1 MNLERNGTLKK
12 QKKHLFLQKN
22 QLTMNNFRK
31 KMVYLQ
37 CCSKQAA
44 DMLRKQPCLVRT
56 ENLDNSLYTRTKTE
70 VVHPIVYFCIHSA
83 SAGWVSTY
91 THWCELIFILCVQVV
106 QNLQNRMKLVRT
118 FFVPKNEITN
128 KQMIITYGRIRE
140 FILGIITNKN
150 YKNMKK
156 IYLIMILFF
165 ATASGVF
172 AQTANIVTLT
182 LKAKSGEAEAQNAL
196 GEAYYDG
203 KGVTENL
210 TEAVKWFTKA
220 AEQENAK
227 AQYNLGICY
236 YYGYGVQYKDYGEAV
251 KWYTKAAEQGYAE
264 AQNSLGYYYEINEL
278 NPKKAV
284 EWYTK
289 AAEQGLPMAQ
299 CNLGICY
306 KYGNGVEKNFEEA
319 VKWYTKAANQE
330 YAQAQYNLALS
341 YDKGEGVA
349 KNDSEAMK
357 WYLKAVK
364 NNYPQAAYYYG
375 AMLLEGNKQKGI
387 TKNIPE
393 GVKYLRKA
401 ADLKNHDA
409 IQVLVGAYLL
419 KMEGK
424 NDLGI
429 SKNLSYADFVKYL
442 KIGAEQGNQ
451 DMKTIL
457 ANLPNYKSMIAQEK
471 NLVAKYGQRAYD
483 NIKKGKVYIGMPE
496 GILTAYKTFETDG
509 SRYQMYKYNGPYR
522 DLVGTYKQYIPSYGL
537 RLANLLGK
545 VFPRIVKVR
554 NGKVTNVIY

>member
-1 MNLERNGTLKK
+1 
-12 QKKHLFLQKN
+12 
-22 QLTMNNFRK
+22 
-31 KMVYLQ
+31 
-37 CCSKQAA
+37 
-44 DMLRKQPCLVRT
+44 
-56 ENLDNSLYTRTKTE
+56 
-70 VVHPIVYFCIHSA
+70 
-83 SAGWVSTY
+83 
-91 THWCELIFILCVQVV
+91 
-106 QNLQNRMKLVRT
+106 
-118 FFVPKNEITN
+118 
-128 KQMIITYGRIRE
+128 
-140 FILGIITNKN
+140 
-150 YKNMKK
+150 MKK

-220 AEQENAK
+220 AEQENVK
-227 AQYNLGICY
+227 AQYNLGECY
-236 YYGYGVQYKDYGEAV
+236 YYGYGVYKDYGEAE
-251 KWYTKAAEQGYAE
+251 KWYTKAAEQGCAE

-289 AAEQGLPMAQ
+289 AAEQGLPVAQ

-306 KYGNGVEKNFEEA
+306 KNGDGVEKNLEEA

-330 YAQAQYNLALS
+330 YAQAQYLLGKA

-375 AMLLEGNKQKGI
+375 GMLLEGNKQKGI

-401 ADLKNHDA
+401 ADLKNLDA
-409 IQVLVGAYLL
+409 INSLVGAYYS
-419 KMEGK
+419 KMTGE
-424 NDLGI
+424 NDFGI
-429 SKNLSYADFVKYL
+429 SKYLSYADFVKYI
-442 KIGAEQGNQ
+442 KIGAEEGDQN
-451 DMKTIL
+451 MKTFL
-457 ANLPNYKSMIAQEK
+457 TNLPNLKSMIAQEK
-471 NLVAKYGQRAYD
+471 SLVAKYGQRAYD

-496 GILTAYKTFETDG
+496 GILTEFRTFETDG

-522 DLVGTYKQYIPSYGL
+522 DLVGTYKQYIPSYAL
-537 RLANLLGK
+537 RLVNLLGK

-554 NGKVTNVIY
+554 N

>member
-1 MNLERNGTLKK
+1 
-12 QKKHLFLQKN
+12 
-22 QLTMNNFRK
+22 
-31 KMVYLQ
+31 
-37 CCSKQAA
+37 
-44 DMLRKQPCLVRT
+44 
-56 ENLDNSLYTRTKTE
+56 
-70 VVHPIVYFCIHSA
+70 
-83 SAGWVSTY
+83 
-91 THWCELIFILCVQVV
+91 
-106 QNLQNRMKLVRT
+106 
-118 FFVPKNEITN
+118 
-128 KQMIITYGRIRE
+128 
-140 FILGIITNKN
+140 
-150 YKNMKK
+150 MKK

-172 AQTANIVTLT
+172 AQTTNIVTLM

-210 TEAVKWFTKA
+210 PEAVKWFTRA

-227 AQYNLGICY
+227 AEYNLGNCY
-236 YYGYGVQYKDYGEAV
+236 YYGYGVYQNYGEAV
-251 KWYTKAAEQGYAE
+251 KWYTKAAEQG
-264 AQNSLGYYYEINEL
+264 
-278 NPKKAV
+278 
-284 EWYTK
+284 
-289 AAEQGLPMAQ
+289 LPLAQ
-299 CNLGICY
+299 CNLGACY
-306 KYGNGVEKNFEEA
+306 ENGDWVEKNLEEA
-319 VKWYTKAANQE
+319 VKWYTKAANQG
-330 YAQAQYNLALS
+330 YAKAQYYLGKA
-341 YDKGEGVA
+341 YDNGKGVA

-357 WYLKAVK
+357 WYLKAIK
-364 NNYPQAAYYYG
+364 NNSPEAANYYG
-375 AMLLEGNKQKGI
+375 LMLLVGDKQKGV

-401 ADLKNHDA
+401 ADLKNLDA
-409 IQVLVGAYLL
+409 IQVLVGSYLS
-419 KMEGK
+419 KMQGE

-429 SKNLSYADFVKYL
+429 SKYISYADFVKYL

-471 NLVAKYGQRAYD
+471 SLVAKYGQRAYD

-537 RLANLLGK
+537 RLANLLGQ

>member
-1 MNLERNGTLKK
+1 
-12 QKKHLFLQKN
+12 
-22 QLTMNNFRK
+22 
-31 KMVYLQ
+31 
-37 CCSKQAA
+37 
-44 DMLRKQPCLVRT
+44 
-56 ENLDNSLYTRTKTE
+56 
-70 VVHPIVYFCIHSA
+70 
-83 SAGWVSTY
+83 
-91 THWCELIFILCVQVV
+91 
-106 QNLQNRMKLVRT
+106 
-118 FFVPKNEITN
+118 
-128 KQMIITYGRIRE
+128 
-140 FILGIITNKN
+140 
-150 YKNMKK
+150 MKK

-172 AQTANIVTLT
+172 AQTANIVTLM
-182 LKAKSGEAEAQNAL
+182 LKAKSGEAEAQNDL

-210 TEAVKWFTKA
+210 PEAVKWFTKA
-220 AEQENAK
+220 AEQENVK
-227 AQYNLGICY
+227 AQYNLGECY
-236 YYGYGVQYKDYGEAV
+236 YYGYGVYKDYGEAE
-251 KWYTKAAEQGYAE
+251 KWYTKAAEQGCAE

-289 AAEQGLPMAQ
+289 AAEQGLPVAQ

-306 KYGNGVEKNFEEA
+306 KNGDGVEKNLEEA

-330 YAQAQYNLALS
+330 YAQAQYLLGKA

-375 AMLLEGNKQKGI
+375 GMLLEGNKQKGI

-401 ADLKNHDA
+401 ADLKNLDA
-409 IQVLVGAYLL
+409 INSLVGAYYS
-419 KMEGK
+419 KMTGE
-424 NDLGI
+424 NDFGI
-429 SKNLSYADFVKYL
+429 SKYLSYADFVKYI
-442 KIGAEQGNQ
+442 KIGAEKGDQN
-451 DMKTIL
+451 MKTFL
-457 ANLPNYKSMIAQEK
+457 TNLPNLKSMIAQEK
-471 NLVAKYGQRAYD
+471 SLVAKYGQRAYD

-522 DLVGTYKQYIPSYGL
+522 DLVGTYKQYIPSYAL
-537 RLANLLGK
+537 RLVNLLGK

>member
-1 MNLERNGTLKK
+1 
-12 QKKHLFLQKN
+12 
-22 QLTMNNFRK
+22 
-31 KMVYLQ
+31 
-37 CCSKQAA
+37 
-44 DMLRKQPCLVRT
+44 
-56 ENLDNSLYTRTKTE
+56 
-70 VVHPIVYFCIHSA
+70 
-83 SAGWVSTY
+83 
-91 THWCELIFILCVQVV
+91 
-106 QNLQNRMKLVRT
+106 
-118 FFVPKNEITN
+118 
-128 KQMIITYGRIRE
+128 
-140 FILGIITNKN
+140 
-150 YKNMKK
+150 MKK

-227 AQYNLGICY
+227 AEYNLGNCY
-236 YYGYGVQYKDYGEAV
+236 YYGYGVYENYGEAE
-251 KWYTKAAEQGYAE
+251 KWYTKAAEQGCAE
-264 AQNSLGYYYEINEL
+264 AQNSLGYYYEINDL

-284 EWYTK
+284 KWYTK
-289 AAEQGLPMAQ
+289 AAEQGLPRAQ
-299 CNLGICY
+299 CNLGVCY
-306 KYGNGVEKNFEEA
+306 ENGNGVEKNLEEA
-319 VKWYTKAANQE
+319 VKLYTKAANQG
-330 YAQAQYNLALS
+330 YARAQYYLALS
-341 YDKGEGVA
+341 YDNGKGVA

-375 AMLLEGNKQKGI
+375 GMLLEGNKQKGI

-401 ADLKNHDA
+401 ADLKNLDA
-409 IQVLVGAYLL
+409 INSLVGAYYS
-419 KMEGK
+419 KMTGE
-424 NDLGI
+424 NDFGI
-429 SKNLSYADFVKYL
+429 SKYLSYADFVKYI
-442 KIGAEQGNQ
+442 KIGAEEGDQN
-451 DMKTIL
+451 MKTFL
-457 ANLPNYKSMIAQEK
+457 TNLPNLKSMIAQEK
-471 NLVAKYGQRAYD
+471 SLVAKYGQRAYD

-496 GILTAYKTFETDG
+496 GILTEFRTFETDG

-522 DLVGTYKQYIPSYGL
+522 DLVGTYKQYIPSYAL
-537 RLANLLGK
+537 RLVNLLGQ

>member
-1 MNLERNGTLKK
+1 
-12 QKKHLFLQKN
+12 
-22 QLTMNNFRK
+22 
-31 KMVYLQ
+31 
-37 CCSKQAA
+37 
-44 DMLRKQPCLVRT
+44 
-56 ENLDNSLYTRTKTE
+56 
-70 VVHPIVYFCIHSA
+70 
-83 SAGWVSTY
+83 
-91 THWCELIFILCVQVV
+91 
-106 QNLQNRMKLVRT
+106 
-118 FFVPKNEITN
+118 
-128 KQMIITYGRIRE
+128 
-140 FILGIITNKN
+140 
-150 YKNMKK
+150 MKK

-172 AQTANIVTLT
+172 AQTANIVTLM

-227 AQYNLGICY
+227 AEYNLGNCY

-264 AQNSLGYYYEINEL
+264 AQNQLGYCYEFGEGVDTNH
-278 NPKKAV
+278 KKAV

-289 AAEQGLPMAQ
+289 AANQG
-299 CNLGICY
+299 
-306 KYGNGVEKNFEEA
+306 
-319 VKWYTKAANQE
+319 
-330 YAQAQYNLALS
+330 YARAQYYLALS
-341 YDKGEGVA
+341 YDNGKGVA

-357 WYLKAVK
+357 WYLKAAK

-375 AMLLEGNKQKGI
+375 EMLLAGDKQKGV

-401 ADLKNHDA
+401 ADLKNLDA

-471 NLVAKYGQRAYD
+471 SLVAKYGQRAYD

-496 GILTAYKTFETDG
+496 GILTEFRTFETDG

>member
-1 MNLERNGTLKK
+1 
-12 QKKHLFLQKN
+12 
-22 QLTMNNFRK
+22 
-31 KMVYLQ
+31 
-37 CCSKQAA
+37 
-44 DMLRKQPCLVRT
+44 
-56 ENLDNSLYTRTKTE
+56 
-70 VVHPIVYFCIHSA
+70 
-83 SAGWVSTY
+83 
-91 THWCELIFILCVQVV
+91 
-106 QNLQNRMKLVRT
+106 
-118 FFVPKNEITN
+118 
-128 KQMIITYGRIRE
+128 
-140 FILGIITNKN
+140 
-150 YKNMKK
+150 MKK

-172 AQTANIVTLT
+172 AQTTNIVTLM

-227 AQYNLGICY
+227 AEYNLGNCY
-236 YYGYGVQYKDYGEAV
+236 YYGYGVYKDYGEAE

-264 AQNSLGYYYEINEL
+264 AQNDLGYYYEENY
-278 NPKKAV
+278 NHKKAV

-299 CNLGICY
+299 CNLGFCY
-306 KYGNGVEKNFEEA
+306 ENGNGVEKNLEEA

-330 YAQAQYNLALS
+330 YARAQYNLALS

-364 NNYPQAAYYYG
+364 NNYPQAVSYYG
-375 AMLLEGNKQKGI
+375 AMLLAGDKQKGV

-401 ADLKNHDA
+401 ADLKNLDA
-409 IQVLVGAYLL
+409 IQALVGAYCL
-419 KMEGK
+419 KMEGE
-424 NDLGI
+424 NDFGI
-429 SKNLSYADFVKYL
+429 SKYLSYADFVKYL

-457 ANLPNYKSMIAQEK
+457 ANLPNYKSRIAQEK
-471 NLVAKYGQRAYD
+471 SLVAKYGQRAYD

-496 GILTAYKTFETDG
+496 GILTEFKTFETDG

>member
-1 MNLERNGTLKK
+1 
-12 QKKHLFLQKN
+12 
-22 QLTMNNFRK
+22 
-31 KMVYLQ
+31 
-37 CCSKQAA
+37 
-44 DMLRKQPCLVRT
+44 
-56 ENLDNSLYTRTKTE
+56 
-70 VVHPIVYFCIHSA
+70 
-83 SAGWVSTY
+83 
-91 THWCELIFILCVQVV
+91 
-106 QNLQNRMKLVRT
+106 
-118 FFVPKNEITN
+118 
-128 KQMIITYGRIRE
+128 
-140 FILGIITNKN
+140 
-150 YKNMKK
+150 MKK

-165 ATASGVF
+165 AIASGVF
-172 AQTANIVTLT
+172 AQTTNIVTLM

-227 AQYNLGICY
+227 AEYNLGDCY
-236 YYGYGVQYKDYGEAV
+236 YYGNGVQYRDREEAV
-251 KWYTKAAEQGYAE
+251 KWYTKAAEHGNAD
-264 AQNSLGYYYEINEL
+264 AQNDLGYCYKFGEGVDRNL
-278 NPKKAV
+278 KKAV

-306 KYGNGVEKNFEEA
+306 ENGDGVEKNLEET

-330 YAQAQYNLALS
+330 YARAQYLLGKA
-341 YDKGEGVA
+341 YDNGKGVA

-364 NNYPQAAYYYG
+364 NNYPQAVSYYG
-375 AMLLEGNKQKGI
+375 VMLLVGDKQKGV

-401 ADLKNHDA
+401 ADLKNLDA
-409 IQVLVGAYLL
+409 IQVLVGDYLS
-419 KMEGK
+419 KMQGE

-429 SKNLSYADFVKYL
+429 SKYLSYADFVKYL

-471 NLVAKYGQRAYD
+471 SLVAKYGQRAYD

-496 GILTAYKTFETDG
+496 GILTEFRTFETDG
-509 SRYQMYKYNGPYR
+509 SRYQMYK
-522 DLVGTYKQYIPSYGL
+522 
-537 RLANLLGK
+537 
-545 VFPRIVKVR
+545 
-554 NGKVTNVIY
+554 

>member
-1 MNLERNGTLKK
+1 
-12 QKKHLFLQKN
+12 
-22 QLTMNNFRK
+22 
-31 KMVYLQ
+31 
-37 CCSKQAA
+37 
-44 DMLRKQPCLVRT
+44 
-56 ENLDNSLYTRTKTE
+56 
-70 VVHPIVYFCIHSA
+70 
-83 SAGWVSTY
+83 
-91 THWCELIFILCVQVV
+91 
-106 QNLQNRMKLVRT
+106 
-118 FFVPKNEITN
+118 
-128 KQMIITYGRIRE
+128 
-140 FILGIITNKN
+140 
-150 YKNMKK
+150 MKK

-165 ATASGVF
+165 AIASGVF

-210 TEAVKWFTKA
+210 PEAVKWFTRA

-227 AQYNLGICY
+227 AEYNLGNCY
-236 YYGYGVQYKDYGEAV
+236 YYGYGVYQNYGEAE

-264 AQNSLGYYYEINEL
+264 AQNSLGYYYEIEEL

-289 AAEQGLPMAQ
+289 AAEQGLPIAQ

-306 KYGNGVEKNFEEA
+306 EYGKWVEKNLEEA

-330 YAQAQYNLALS
+330 YAQAQYLLGKA
-341 YDKGEGVA
+341 YDNGKGVA
-349 KNDSEAMK
+349 KNDSEAMN

-364 NNYPQAAYYYG
+364 NNYPQAVSYYG
-375 AMLLEGNKQKGI
+375 VMLLVGDKQKGV

-401 ADLKNHDA
+401 ADLKNLDA
-409 IQVLVGAYLL
+409 IQVLVGDYLS
-419 KMEGK
+419 KMQGE

-429 SKNLSYADFVKYL
+429 SKYLSYADFVKYL

-457 ANLPNYKSMIAQEK
+457 ANLPNFKSMIAQEK
-471 NLVAKYGQRAYD
+471 SLVAKYGQRAYD

-496 GILTAYKTFETDG
+496 GILTEFKTFETDG

>member
-1 MNLERNGTLKK
+1 
-12 QKKHLFLQKN
+12 
-22 QLTMNNFRK
+22 
-31 KMVYLQ
+31 
-37 CCSKQAA
+37 
-44 DMLRKQPCLVRT
+44 
-56 ENLDNSLYTRTKTE
+56 
-70 VVHPIVYFCIHSA
+70 
-83 SAGWVSTY
+83 
-91 THWCELIFILCVQVV
+91 
-106 QNLQNRMKLVRT
+106 
-118 FFVPKNEITN
+118 
-128 KQMIITYGRIRE
+128 
-140 FILGIITNKN
+140 
-150 YKNMKK
+150 MKK

-172 AQTANIVTLT
+172 AQTANIVTLM

-210 TEAVKWFTKA
+210 PEAVKWYKKA
-220 AEQENAK
+220 ALQENAK
-227 AQYNLGICY
+227 AQYNLGNCY
-236 YYGYGVQYKDYGEAV
+236 YYGNGVYKDYGEAV

-264 AQNSLGYYYEINEL
+264 AQNDLGYYYEIEEL

-299 CNLGICY
+299 CNLGFCY
-306 KYGNGVEKNFEEA
+306 ENGNGVEKNLEEA

-330 YAQAQYNLALS
+330 YARAQYYLGKA
-341 YDKGEGVA
+341 YDKGDGVE

-375 AMLLEGNKQKGI
+375 AMLLAGDKQKGV

-401 ADLKNHDA
+401 ADLKNLDA
-409 IQVLVGAYLL
+409 IQALVGAYCL
-419 KMEGK
+419 KMEGE
-424 NDLGI
+424 NDFGI
-429 SKNLSYADFVKYL
+429 SKYLSYADFVKYL

-457 ANLPNYKSMIAQEK
+457 ANLPNYKSRIAQEK
-471 NLVAKYGQRAYD
+471 SLVAKYGQRAYD

-496 GILTAYKTFETDG
+496 GILTEFKTFETDG

>member
-1 MNLERNGTLKK
+1 
-12 QKKHLFLQKN
+12 
-22 QLTMNNFRK
+22 
-31 KMVYLQ
+31 
-37 CCSKQAA
+37 
-44 DMLRKQPCLVRT
+44 
-56 ENLDNSLYTRTKTE
+56 
-70 VVHPIVYFCIHSA
+70 
-83 SAGWVSTY
+83 
-91 THWCELIFILCVQVV
+91 
-106 QNLQNRMKLVRT
+106 
-118 FFVPKNEITN
+118 
-128 KQMIITYGRIRE
+128 
-140 FILGIITNKN
+140 
-150 YKNMKK
+150 MKK

-172 AQTANIVTLT
+172 AQTTNIVTLM

-236 YYGYGVQYKDYGEAV
+236 YYGYGVQYRDRREAV
-251 KWYTKAAEQGYAE
+251 KWYTRTAEQGNAD
-264 AQNSLGYYYEINEL
+264 AQHDLGYCYEFGEGVDKNLKE
-278 NPKKAV
+278 AV
-284 EWYTK
+284 KWYTK

-299 CNLGICY
+299 CNLGVCY

-330 YAQAQYNLALS
+330 YARAQYNLALS

-375 AMLLEGNKQKGI
+375 GMLLEGNKQKGI

-401 ADLKNHDA
+401 ADLKNLDA
-409 IQVLVGAYLL
+409 INSLVGAYYS
-419 KMEGK
+419 KMTGE
-424 NDLGI
+424 NDFGI
-429 SKNLSYADFVKYL
+429 SKYLSYADFVKYI
-442 KIGAEQGNQ
+442 KIGAEEGDQN
-451 DMKTIL
+451 MKTFL
-457 ANLPNYKSMIAQEK
+457 TNLPNLKSMIAQEK
-471 NLVAKYGQRAYD
+471 SLVAKYGQRAYD

-496 GILTAYKTFETDG
+496 GILTEFRTFETDG

-522 DLVGTYKQYIPSYGL
+522 DLVGTYKQYIPSYAL
-537 RLANLLGK
+537 RLVNLLGK

>member
-1 MNLERNGTLKK
+1 
-12 QKKHLFLQKN
+12 
-22 QLTMNNFRK
+22 
-31 KMVYLQ
+31 
-37 CCSKQAA
+37 
-44 DMLRKQPCLVRT
+44 
-56 ENLDNSLYTRTKTE
+56 
-70 VVHPIVYFCIHSA
+70 
-83 SAGWVSTY
+83 
-91 THWCELIFILCVQVV
+91 
-106 QNLQNRMKLVRT
+106 
-118 FFVPKNEITN
+118 
-128 KQMIITYGRIRE
+128 
-140 FILGIITNKN
+140 
-150 YKNMKK
+150 MKK

-165 ATASGVF
+165 AIASGVF

-227 AQYNLGICY
+227 AEYNLGNCY

-251 KWYTKAAEQGYAE
+251 KWYTKAAEQGNAE
-264 AQNSLGYYYEINEL
+264 AQNSLGYYYEIDEL

-289 AAEQGLPMAQ
+289 AAEQGLPIAQ

-306 KYGNGVEKNFEEA
+306 EYGKWVEKNLEEA

-330 YAQAQYNLALS
+330 YAQAQYLLGKA

-375 AMLLEGNKQKGI
+375 AMLLAGDKQKGV

-401 ADLKNHDA
+401 ADLKNLDA
-409 IQVLVGAYLL
+409 IQALVGAYCL
-419 KMEGK
+419 KMEGE
-424 NDLGI
+424 NDFGI
-429 SKNLSYADFVKYL
+429 SKYLSYADFVKYL

-457 ANLPNYKSMIAQEK
+457 ANLPNYKSRIAQEK
-471 NLVAKYGQRAYD
+471 SLVAKYGQRAYD

-496 GILTAYKTFETDG
+496 GILTEFKTFETDG

>member
-1 MNLERNGTLKK
+1 
-12 QKKHLFLQKN
+12 
-22 QLTMNNFRK
+22 
-31 KMVYLQ
+31 
-37 CCSKQAA
+37 
-44 DMLRKQPCLVRT
+44 
-56 ENLDNSLYTRTKTE
+56 
-70 VVHPIVYFCIHSA
+70 
-83 SAGWVSTY
+83 
-91 THWCELIFILCVQVV
+91 
-106 QNLQNRMKLVRT
+106 
-118 FFVPKNEITN
+118 
-128 KQMIITYGRIRE
+128 
-140 FILGIITNKN
+140 
-150 YKNMKK
+150 MKK

-172 AQTANIVTLT
+172 AQTTNIVTLM

-236 YYGYGVQYKDYGEAV
+236 YYGYGVYQNYGEAE

-264 AQNSLGYYYEINEL
+264 AQNSLGYYYEENH

-289 AAEQGLPMAQ
+289 AAEQGLPIAQ
-299 CNLGICY
+299 CNLGVCY
-306 KYGNGVEKNFEEA
+306 KYGNGVEKNLEETI
-319 VKWYTKAANQE
+319 KWYTKAANQG
-330 YAQAQYNLALS
+330 YAKAQYYLALS

-364 NNYPQAAYYYG
+364 NNSPEAAYYYG
-375 AMLLEGNKQKGI
+375 GMLLEGNKQKGI

-401 ADLKNHDA
+401 ADLKNLDA
-409 IQVLVGAYLL
+409 INSLVGAYYS
-419 KMEGK
+419 KMTGE
-424 NDLGI
+424 NDFGI
-429 SKNLSYADFVKYL
+429 SKYLSYADFVKYI
-442 KIGAEQGNQ
+442 KIGAEEGDQN
-451 DMKTIL
+451 MKTFL
-457 ANLPNYKSMIAQEK
+457 TNLPNLKSMIAQEK
-471 NLVAKYGQRAYD
+471 SLVAKYGQRAYD

-496 GILTAYKTFETDG
+496 GILTEYKTFETDG

-537 RLANLLGK
+537 RLVNLLGK

>member
-1 MNLERNGTLKK
+1 
-12 QKKHLFLQKN
+12 
-22 QLTMNNFRK
+22 
-31 KMVYLQ
+31 
-37 CCSKQAA
+37 
-44 DMLRKQPCLVRT
+44 
-56 ENLDNSLYTRTKTE
+56 
-70 VVHPIVYFCIHSA
+70 
-83 SAGWVSTY
+83 
-91 THWCELIFILCVQVV
+91 
-106 QNLQNRMKLVRT
+106 
-118 FFVPKNEITN
+118 
-128 KQMIITYGRIRE
+128 
-140 FILGIITNKN
+140 
-150 YKNMKK
+150 MKK

-172 AQTANIVTLT
+172 AQTTNIVTLM

-227 AQYNLGICY
+227 AEYNLGNCY
-236 YYGYGVQYKDYGEAV
+236 YYGNGVQYRDRGEAVKWYTRAAEQGNADAQTDLGYCYEFGEGVDKNLKEAV
-251 KWYTKAAEQGYAE
+251 KWYTKAAEQG
-264 AQNSLGYYYEINEL
+264 
-278 NPKKAV
+278 
-284 EWYTK
+284 
-289 AAEQGLPMAQ
+289 LPLAQ
-299 CNLGICY
+299 CNLGACY
-306 KYGNGVEKNFEEA
+306 KNGDWVEKNLEEA
-319 VKWYTKAANQE
+319 VKWYTKAANQG
-330 YAQAQYNLALS
+330 YAKAQYYLGKA

-349 KNDSEAMK
+349 
-357 WYLKAVK
+357 
-364 NNYPQAAYYYG
+364 
-375 AMLLEGNKQKGI
+375 
-387 TKNIPE
+387 
-393 GVKYLRKA
+393 
-401 ADLKNHDA
+401 
-409 IQVLVGAYLL
+409 
-419 KMEGK
+419 K

-471 NLVAKYGQRAYD
+471 SLVAKYGQRAYD

-496 GILTAYKTFETDG
+496 GILTEYKTFETDG

-537 RLANLLGK
+537 RLVNLLGK

>member
-1 MNLERNGTLKK
+1 
-12 QKKHLFLQKN
+12 
-22 QLTMNNFRK
+22 
-31 KMVYLQ
+31 
-37 CCSKQAA
+37 
-44 DMLRKQPCLVRT
+44 
-56 ENLDNSLYTRTKTE
+56 
-70 VVHPIVYFCIHSA
+70 
-83 SAGWVSTY
+83 
-91 THWCELIFILCVQVV
+91 
-106 QNLQNRMKLVRT
+106 
-118 FFVPKNEITN
+118 
-128 KQMIITYGRIRE
+128 
-140 FILGIITNKN
+140 
-150 YKNMKK
+150 MKK

-172 AQTANIVTLT
+172 AQTTNIVTLM

-227 AQYNLGICY
+227 AEYNLGDCY
-236 YYGYGVQYKDYGEAV
+236 YYGYGVYKDYGEAV
-251 KWYTKAAEQGYAE
+251 KWYTKAAEQGNAE
-264 AQNSLGYYYEINEL
+264 AQNSLGYYYEIDEL

-289 AAEQGLPMAQ
+289 AAEQGLPIAQ

-306 KYGNGVEKNFEEA
+306 EYGKWVEKNLEEA

-330 YAQAQYNLALS
+330 YAQAQYLLGKA

-375 AMLLEGNKQKGI
+375 AMLLAGDKQKGV

-401 ADLKNHDA
+401 ADLNNLDA
-409 IQVLVGAYLL
+409 IQALVGAYCL
-419 KMEGK
+419 KMEGE
-424 NDLGI
+424 NDFGI
-429 SKNLSYADFVKYL
+429 SKYLSYADFVKYL

-457 ANLPNYKSMIAQEK
+457 ANLPNYKSRIAQEK
-471 NLVAKYGQRAYD
+471 SLVAKYGQRAYD

-496 GILTAYKTFETDG
+496 GILTEFKTFETDG

>member
-1 MNLERNGTLKK
+1 
-12 QKKHLFLQKN
+12 
-22 QLTMNNFRK
+22 
-31 KMVYLQ
+31 
-37 CCSKQAA
+37 
-44 DMLRKQPCLVRT
+44 
-56 ENLDNSLYTRTKTE
+56 
-70 VVHPIVYFCIHSA
+70 
-83 SAGWVSTY
+83 
-91 THWCELIFILCVQVV
+91 
-106 QNLQNRMKLVRT
+106 
-118 FFVPKNEITN
+118 
-128 KQMIITYGRIRE
+128 
-140 FILGIITNKN
+140 
-150 YKNMKK
+150 MKK

-165 ATASGVF
+165 AIASGVF
-172 AQTANIVTLT
+172 AQTTNIVTLM

-227 AQYNLGICY
+227 AEYNLGDCY
-236 YYGYGVQYKDYGEAV
+236 YYGNGVQYRDREEAV
-251 KWYTKAAEQGYAE
+251 KWYTKAAEHGNAD
-264 AQNSLGYYYEINEL
+264 AQNDLGYCYKFGEGVDRNL
-278 NPKKAV
+278 KKAV

-306 KYGNGVEKNFEEA
+306 ENGDGVEKNLEET

-330 YAQAQYNLALS
+330 YARAQYLLGKA
-341 YDKGEGVA
+341 YDNGKGVA

-364 NNYPQAAYYYG
+364 NNYPQAVSYYG
-375 AMLLEGNKQKGI
+375 VMLLVGDKQKGV

-401 ADLKNHDA
+401 ADLKNLDA
-409 IQVLVGAYLL
+409 IQVLVGDYLS
-419 KMEGK
+419 KMQGE

-429 SKNLSYADFVKYL
+429 SKYLSYADFVKYL

-457 ANLPNYKSMIAQEK
+457 DNLPNFKSMIAQEK
-471 NLVAKYGQRAYD
+471 SLVAKYGQRAYD

-496 GILTAYKTFETDG
+496 GILTEFRTFETDG

-522 DLVGTYKQYIPSYGL
+522 DLVGTYKQYIPSYAL
-537 RLANLLGK
+537 RLVNLLGQ

>member
-1 MNLERNGTLKK
+1 
-12 QKKHLFLQKN
+12 
-22 QLTMNNFRK
+22 
-31 KMVYLQ
+31 
-37 CCSKQAA
+37 
-44 DMLRKQPCLVRT
+44 
-56 ENLDNSLYTRTKTE
+56 
-70 VVHPIVYFCIHSA
+70 
-83 SAGWVSTY
+83 
-91 THWCELIFILCVQVV
+91 
-106 QNLQNRMKLVRT
+106 
-118 FFVPKNEITN
+118 
-128 KQMIITYGRIRE
+128 
-140 FILGIITNKN
+140 
-150 YKNMKK
+150 MKK

-227 AQYNLGICY
+227 AEYNLGDCY
-236 YYGYGVQYKDYGEAV
+236 YYANGVQYRDREEAV
-251 KWYTKAAEQGYAE
+251 KWYTKAAEHGNAD
-264 AQNSLGYYYEINEL
+264 AQNDLGYCYKFGEGVDRNL
-278 NPKKAV
+278 KKAV

-306 KYGNGVEKNFEEA
+306 ENGDGVEKNLEET

-330 YAQAQYNLALS
+330 YARAQYLLGKA
-341 YDKGEGVA
+341 YDNGKGVA

-364 NNYPQAAYYYG
+364 NNYPQAVSYYG
-375 AMLLEGNKQKGI
+375 VMLLVGDKQKGV

-401 ADLKNHDA
+401 ADLKNLDA
-409 IQVLVGAYLL
+409 IQVLVGDYLS
-419 KMEGK
+419 KMQGE

-429 SKNLSYADFVKYL
+429 SKYLSYADFVKYL

-457 ANLPNYKSMIAQEK
+457 ANLPNFKSMIAQEK
-471 NLVAKYGQRAYD
+471 SLVAKYGQRAYD

-496 GILTAYKTFETDG
+496 GILTEFRTFETDG

>member
-1 MNLERNGTLKK
+1 
-12 QKKHLFLQKN
+12 
-22 QLTMNNFRK
+22 
-31 KMVYLQ
+31 
-37 CCSKQAA
+37 
-44 DMLRKQPCLVRT
+44 
-56 ENLDNSLYTRTKTE
+56 
-70 VVHPIVYFCIHSA
+70 
-83 SAGWVSTY
+83 
-91 THWCELIFILCVQVV
+91 
-106 QNLQNRMKLVRT
+106 
-118 FFVPKNEITN
+118 
-128 KQMIITYGRIRE
+128 
-140 FILGIITNKN
+140 
-150 YKNMKK
+150 MKK

-227 AQYNLGICY
+227 AEYNLGNCY
-236 YYGYGVQYKDYGEAV
+236 YYGYGVYENYGEAE
-251 KWYTKAAEQGYAE
+251 KWYTKAAEQGCAE
-264 AQNSLGYYYEINEL
+264 AQNSLGYYYEINDL

-284 EWYTK
+284 KWYTK
-289 AAEQGLPMAQ
+289 AAEQGLPRAQ
-299 CNLGICY
+299 CNLGVCY
-306 KYGNGVEKNFEEA
+306 ENGNGVEKNLEEA
-319 VKWYTKAANQE
+319 VKLYTKAANQG
-330 YAQAQYNLALS
+330 YARAQYYLALS
-341 YDKGEGVA
+341 YDNGKGVA

-375 AMLLEGNKQKGI
+375 AMLLAGDKQKGV

-401 ADLKNHDA
+401 ADLKNLDA
-409 IQVLVGAYLL
+409 IQALVGAYCL
-419 KMEGK
+419 KMEGE
-424 NDLGI
+424 NDFGI
-429 SKNLSYADFVKYL
+429 SKYLSYADFVKYL

-457 ANLPNYKSMIAQEK
+457 ANLPNYKSRIAQEK
-471 NLVAKYGQRAYD
+471 SLVAKYGQRAYD

-496 GILTAYKTFETDG
+496 GILTEFKTFETDG

>member
-1 MNLERNGTLKK
+1 
-12 QKKHLFLQKN
+12 
-22 QLTMNNFRK
+22 
-31 KMVYLQ
+31 
-37 CCSKQAA
+37 
-44 DMLRKQPCLVRT
+44 
-56 ENLDNSLYTRTKTE
+56 
-70 VVHPIVYFCIHSA
+70 
-83 SAGWVSTY
+83 
-91 THWCELIFILCVQVV
+91 
-106 QNLQNRMKLVRT
+106 
-118 FFVPKNEITN
+118 
-128 KQMIITYGRIRE
+128 
-140 FILGIITNKN
+140 
-150 YKNMKK
+150 MKK

-165 ATASGVF
+165 AIASGVF
-172 AQTANIVTLT
+172 AQTTNIVTLM

-227 AQYNLGICY
+227 AEYNLGNCY

-251 KWYTKAAEQGYAE
+251 KWYTKAAEQGCAE
-264 AQNSLGYYYEINEL
+264 AQNSLGYCYEFGEGVDKNLKE
-278 NPKKAV
+278 AV
-284 EWYTK
+284 KWYTK
-289 AAEQGLPMAQ
+289 AAEQGLPLAQ
-299 CNLGICY
+299 CNLGACY
-306 KYGNGVEKNFEEA
+306 ENGDWVEKNLEEA
-319 VKWYTKAANQE
+319 VKWYTKAANQG
-330 YAQAQYNLALS
+330 YAKAQYYLALS

-364 NNYPQAAYYYG
+364 NNSPEAAYYYG
-375 AMLLEGNKQKGI
+375 GMLLEGNKQKGI

-401 ADLKNHDA
+401 ADLKNLDA

-471 NLVAKYGQRAYD
+471 SLVAKYGQRAYD

-496 GILTAYKTFETDG
+496 GILTEFKTFETDG

-522 DLVGTYKQYIPSYGL
+522 DLVGTYKL
-537 RLANLLGK
+537 KFRK
-545 VFPRIVKVR
+545 
-554 NGKVTNVIY
+554 

>member
-1 MNLERNGTLKK
+1 
-12 QKKHLFLQKN
+12 
-22 QLTMNNFRK
+22 
-31 KMVYLQ
+31 
-37 CCSKQAA
+37 
-44 DMLRKQPCLVRT
+44 
-56 ENLDNSLYTRTKTE
+56 
-70 VVHPIVYFCIHSA
+70 
-83 SAGWVSTY
+83 
-91 THWCELIFILCVQVV
+91 
-106 QNLQNRMKLVRT
+106 
-118 FFVPKNEITN
+118 
-128 KQMIITYGRIRE
+128 
-140 FILGIITNKN
+140 
-150 YKNMKK
+150 MKK

-172 AQTANIVTLT
+172 AQTANIVTLM

-227 AQYNLGICY
+227 AENNLGNCY
-236 YYGYGVQYKDYGEAV
+236 YYGYGVYKDYGEAV
-251 KWYTKAAEQGYAE
+251 KWYTKAAEQGNAE
-264 AQNSLGYYYEINEL
+264 AQNSLGYYYEIDEL

-306 KYGNGVEKNFEEA
+306 ENGDGVEKNLEET

-330 YAQAQYNLALS
+330 YAKAQYYLGKA
-341 YDKGEGVA
+341 YDEGKGVA

-375 AMLLEGNKQKGI
+375 EMLLAGDKQKGV

-401 ADLKNHDA
+401 ADLKNLDA

-471 NLVAKYGQRAYD
+471 RLVAKYGQRAYD

-496 GILTAYKTFETDG
+496 GILTEFRTFETDG

>member
-1 MNLERNGTLKK
+1 
-12 QKKHLFLQKN
+12 
-22 QLTMNNFRK
+22 
-31 KMVYLQ
+31 
-37 CCSKQAA
+37 
-44 DMLRKQPCLVRT
+44 
-56 ENLDNSLYTRTKTE
+56 
-70 VVHPIVYFCIHSA
+70 
-83 SAGWVSTY
+83 
-91 THWCELIFILCVQVV
+91 
-106 QNLQNRMKLVRT
+106 
-118 FFVPKNEITN
+118 
-128 KQMIITYGRIRE
+128 
-140 FILGIITNKN
+140 
-150 YKNMKK
+150 MKK

-227 AQYNLGICY
+227 AEYNLGNCY
-236 YYGYGVQYKDYGEAV
+236 YYGNGVQYRDRGEAV
-251 KWYTKAAEQGYAE
+251 KWYTKAAEQGYTE
-264 AQNSLGYYYEINEL
+264 AQNDLGYCYEFGEGVEKNYKE
-278 NPKKAV
+278 AV
-284 EWYTK
+284 KWYTK
-289 AAEQGLPMAQ
+289 AAEQGQPMAQ
-299 CNLGICY
+299 CNLGVCY
-306 KYGNGVEKNFEEA
+306 KYGNGVEKNLEEA

-330 YAQAQYNLALS
+330 YAKAQYLLGKS

-375 AMLLEGNKQKGI
+375 GMLLEGNKQKGI

-401 ADLKNHDA
+401 ADLKNLDA
-409 IQVLVGAYLL
+409 INSLVGAYYS
-419 KMEGK
+419 KMTGE
-424 NDLGI
+424 NDFGI
-429 SKNLSYADFVKYL
+429 SKYLSYADFVKYI
-442 KIGAEQGNQ
+442 KIGAEEGDQN
-451 DMKTIL
+451 MKTFL
-457 ANLPNYKSMIAQEK
+457 TNLPNLKSMIAQEK
-471 NLVAKYGQRAYD
+471 SLVAKYGQRAYD

-496 GILTAYKTFETDG
+496 GILTEFRTFETDG

-522 DLVGTYKQYIPSYGL
+522 DLVGTYKQYIPSYAL
-537 RLANLLGK
+537 RLVNLLGQ

>member
-1 MNLERNGTLKK
+1 
-12 QKKHLFLQKN
+12 
-22 QLTMNNFRK
+22 
-31 KMVYLQ
+31 
-37 CCSKQAA
+37 
-44 DMLRKQPCLVRT
+44 
-56 ENLDNSLYTRTKTE
+56 
-70 VVHPIVYFCIHSA
+70 
-83 SAGWVSTY
+83 
-91 THWCELIFILCVQVV
+91 
-106 QNLQNRMKLVRT
+106 
-118 FFVPKNEITN
+118 
-128 KQMIITYGRIRE
+128 
-140 FILGIITNKN
+140 
-150 YKNMKK
+150 MKK

-172 AQTANIVTLT
+172 AQTTNIVTLM

-227 AQYNLGICY
+227 AEYNLGDCY
-236 YYGYGVQYKDYGEAV
+236 YYGNGVQYRDREEAV
-251 KWYTKAAEQGYAE
+251 KWYTKAAEHGNAD
-264 AQNSLGYYYEINEL
+264 AQNDLGYCYKFGEGVDRNL
-278 NPKKAV
+278 KKAV

-306 KYGNGVEKNFEEA
+306 ENGDGVEKNLEET

-330 YAQAQYNLALS
+330 YARAQYLLGKA
-341 YDKGEGVA
+341 YDNGKGVA

-364 NNYPQAAYYYG
+364 NNYPQAVSYYG
-375 AMLLEGNKQKGI
+375 VMLLVGDKQKGV

-401 ADLKNHDA
+401 ADLKNLDA
-409 IQVLVGAYLL
+409 INSLVGAYYS
-419 KMEGK
+419 KMTGE
-424 NDLGI
+424 NDFGI
-429 SKNLSYADFVKYL
+429 SKYLSYADFVKYI
-442 KIGAEQGNQ
+442 KIGAEEGDQN
-451 DMKTIL
+451 MKTFL
-457 ANLPNYKSMIAQEK
+457 TNLPNLKSMIAQEK
-471 NLVAKYGQRAYD
+471 SLVAKYGQRAYD

-496 GILTAYKTFETDG
+496 GILTEFRTFETDG

-522 DLVGTYKQYIPSYGL
+522 DLVGTYKQYIPSYAL
-537 RLANLLGK
+537 RLVNLLGK

>member
-1 MNLERNGTLKK
+1 
-12 QKKHLFLQKN
+12 
-22 QLTMNNFRK
+22 
-31 KMVYLQ
+31 
-37 CCSKQAA
+37 
-44 DMLRKQPCLVRT
+44 
-56 ENLDNSLYTRTKTE
+56 
-70 VVHPIVYFCIHSA
+70 
-83 SAGWVSTY
+83 
-91 THWCELIFILCVQVV
+91 
-106 QNLQNRMKLVRT
+106 
-118 FFVPKNEITN
+118 
-128 KQMIITYGRIRE
+128 
-140 FILGIITNKN
+140 
-150 YKNMKK
+150 MKK

-236 YYGYGVQYKDYGEAV
+236 YYGYGVQYRDYGEAV
-251 KWYTKAAEQGYAE
+251 KWYTKAAEQEYAE
-264 AQNSLGYYYEINEL
+264 AQNSLGYCYEFGEGVDKNLKE
-278 NPKKAV
+278 AV
-284 EWYTK
+284 KWYTK
-289 AAEQGLPMAQ
+289 AAEQGLPLAQ
-299 CNLGICY
+299 CNLGACY
-306 KYGNGVEKNFEEA
+306 ENGDWVEKNLEEA
-319 VKWYTKAANQE
+319 VKWYTKAANQG
-330 YAQAQYNLALS
+330 YAKAQYYLGKA

-375 AMLLEGNKQKGI
+375 AMLLAGDKQKGV

-401 ADLKNHDA
+401 ADLKNLDA

-471 NLVAKYGQRAYD
+471 SLVAKYGQRAYD

-509 SRYQMYKYNGPYR
+509 SRYQMPQIR
-522 DLVGTYKQYIPSYGL
+522 
-537 RLANLLGK
+537 NL
-545 VFPRIVKVR
+545 
-554 NGKVTNVIY
+554 

>member
-1 MNLERNGTLKK
+1 
-12 QKKHLFLQKN
+12 
-22 QLTMNNFRK
+22 
-31 KMVYLQ
+31 
-37 CCSKQAA
+37 
-44 DMLRKQPCLVRT
+44 
-56 ENLDNSLYTRTKTE
+56 
-70 VVHPIVYFCIHSA
+70 
-83 SAGWVSTY
+83 
-91 THWCELIFILCVQVV
+91 
-106 QNLQNRMKLVRT
+106 
-118 FFVPKNEITN
+118 
-128 KQMIITYGRIRE
+128 
-140 FILGIITNKN
+140 
-150 YKNMKK
+150 MKK

-165 ATASGVF
+165 AIASGIF

-220 AEQENAK
+220 AEQENVK
-227 AQYNLGICY
+227 AQYNLGECY
-236 YYGYGVQYKDYGEAV
+236 YYGYGVYKDYGEAE
-251 KWYTKAAEQGYAE
+251 KWYTKAAEQGCAE

-289 AAEQGLPMAQ
+289 AAEQGLPVAQ

-306 KYGNGVEKNFEEA
+306 KNGDGVEKNLEEA

-330 YAQAQYNLALS
+330 YAQAQYLLGKA

-375 AMLLEGNKQKGI
+375 GMLLEGNKQKGI

-401 ADLKNHDA
+401 ADLKNLDA
-409 IQVLVGAYLL
+409 INSLVGAYYS
-419 KMEGK
+419 KMTGE
-424 NDLGI
+424 NDFGI
-429 SKNLSYADFVKYL
+429 SKYLSYADFVKYI
-442 KIGAEQGNQ
+442 KIGAEEGDQN
-451 DMKTIL
+451 MKTFL
-457 ANLPNYKSMIAQEK
+457 TNLPNLKSMIAQEK
-471 NLVAKYGQRAYD
+471 SLVAKYGQRAYD

-496 GILTAYKTFETDG
+496 GILTEFRTFETDG

-522 DLVGTYKQYIPSYGL
+522 DLVGTYKQYIPSYAL
-537 RLANLLGK
+537 RLVNLLGK

>member
-1 MNLERNGTLKK
+1 
-12 QKKHLFLQKN
+12 
-22 QLTMNNFRK
+22 
-31 KMVYLQ
+31 
-37 CCSKQAA
+37 
-44 DMLRKQPCLVRT
+44 
-56 ENLDNSLYTRTKTE
+56 
-70 VVHPIVYFCIHSA
+70 
-83 SAGWVSTY
+83 
-91 THWCELIFILCVQVV
+91 
-106 QNLQNRMKLVRT
+106 
-118 FFVPKNEITN
+118 
-128 KQMIITYGRIRE
+128 
-140 FILGIITNKN
+140 
-150 YKNMKK
+150 MKK

-236 YYGYGVQYKDYGEAV
+236 YYGYGVQYRDRREAVKWYTKAAEQEYAEAQNSLGYCYEFGEGVDKNLKEAV
-251 KWYTKAAEQGYAE
+251 KWYTKAAEQG
-264 AQNSLGYYYEINEL
+264 
-278 NPKKAV
+278 
-284 EWYTK
+284 
-289 AAEQGLPMAQ
+289 LPIAQ

-306 KYGNGVEKNFEEA
+306 EYGKWVEKNLEEA

-330 YAQAQYNLALS
+330 YAQAQYLLGKA

-401 ADLKNHDA
+401 ADLKNLDA
-409 IQVLVGAYLL
+409 INSLVGAYYS
-419 KMEGK
+419 KMTGE
-424 NDLGI
+424 NDFGI
-429 SKNLSYADFVKYL
+429 SKYLSYADFVKYI
-442 KIGAEQGNQ
+442 KIGAEEGDQN
-451 DMKTIL
+451 MKTFL
-457 ANLPNYKSMIAQEK
+457 TNLPNLKSMIAQEK
-471 NLVAKYGQRAYD
+471 SLVAKYGQRAYD

-522 DLVGTYKQYIPSYGL
+522 DLVGTYKQYIPSYAL
-537 RLANLLGK
+537 RLVNLLGQ